1 MNKAEIEFYIRK
13 YLNDTLTEKESQIFF
28 DEIITGQHRAVFEEI
43 AASLMEDQ
51 TGSLSFNEKLLPVLE
66 RVMQVDVPASEGFT
80 PLTVHRIHFLRRGFL
95 KYAAAIILVTGLGA
109 LIWSI
114 SNKEKQEKNMMANHA
129 PVKPGREGAILTLG
143 DGTTVLLDSV
153 KNGIVANQQGALAT
167 IKDGRL
173 VYEGNAENE
182 LYNTMTIPKGRTF
195 QLSLPDGTRI
205 WLNSGSSIKYPVV
218 FAKDKRTVEMKGE
231 AYFEVTKNPNA
242 PFFVNLNNG
251 KSIEVLGTVFN
262 VNAYE
267 NEETIKTTLI
277 NGSVK
282 VNSTGTTG
290 KILKPGYQAEIKVN
304 DIEVNELAEDEIDK
318 TIAWRDGFFNFD
330 DASLA
335 EVMRQL
341 ERWYDIDVVY
351 EKEIPAIH
359 FLGEIPRNTDISDVL
374 TFLEKAHVHFRLEGR
389 KLIVLP

>member
-1 MNKAEIEFYIRK
+1 
-13 YLNDTLTEKESQIFF
+13 
-28 DEIITGQHRAVFEEI
+28 
-43 AASLMEDQ
+43 
-51 TGSLSFNEKLLPVLE
+51 
-66 RVMQVDVPASEGFT
+66 
-80 PLTVHRIHFLRRGFL
+80 
-95 KYAAAIILVTGLGA
+95 
-109 LIWSI
+109 
-114 SNKEKQEKNMMANHA
+114 
-129 PVKPGREGAILTLG
+129 
-143 DGTTVLLDSV
+143 
-153 KNGIVANQQGALAT
+153 
-167 IKDGRL
+167 
-173 VYEGNAENE
+173 
-182 LYNTMTIPKGRTF
+182 
-195 QLSLPDGTRI
+195 
-205 WLNSGSSIKYPVV
+205 
-218 FAKDKRTVEMKGE
+218 MKGE

-242 PFFVNLNNG
+242 PFFVDLNNG

-277 NGSVK
+277 DGSVK
-282 VNSTGTTG
+282 VNSTGTAG
-290 KILKPGYQAEIKVN
+290 KILKPGYQAEIKAN
-304 DIEVNELAEDEIDK
+304 GIEVNELAEEEIDK

-351 EKEIPAIH
+351 EKGIPAIH